1 MTCSDD
7 VAGLTPKLRA
17 TNVLCKIVD
26 YVAQERPVSNGQVIS
41 HDKTLTS
48 YYLCPPCLCYS
59 SFGLVSNSDI
69 IGEAFFVIVPH
80 FTGNIIEM
88 ILISKWLNQCIYIL
102 DEESQEYGDT
112 NNDNENHE
120 RDNNENTQNKTIP
133 IGSDDIKDVDA
144 NYNSKQETRKD
155 VS

>member
-69 IGEAFFVIVPH
+69 SGEAFFVIVPH

-102 DEESQEYGDT
+102 DEESQEYGDIQT
-112 NNDNENHE
+112 MIMKIMSVI
-120 RDNNENTQNKTIP
+120 T
-133 IGSDDIKDVDA
+133 
-144 NYNSKQETRKD
+144 TRIHRIRQFQLEVMILKM
-155 VS
+155 